1 MEKDLLQPQ
10 DADLEEVVL
19 GACLIESAAMAL
31 VGDKLRPEMFYTD
44 ANREIYTALQS
55 LHSIGRAIDI
65 ITVKDELAARAHWR

>member
-44 ANREIYTALQS
+44 ANREIYTAL
-55 LHSIGRAIDI
+55 
-65 ITVKDELAARAHWR
+65 